1 MVKTT
6 PVLDPYLLR
15 CRKHGLII
23 VLKENRKW
31 TIVIA
36 KTSTQ
41 VYIKRIRNAE
51 LEYDAQPFEYP
62 GGVAAAAEKFLNPTL
77 GIAEVTATAKRE
89 LENIVK
95 TYTTRANAKRA
106 LSKIGD
112 YALSKADEFII
123 KEAEDKYNLYDTAA
137 EVYQYDCVTNGVEKA
152 NSRRNPSVNKKEIKK
167 STRQNT
173 KIYTIIK
180 TADFSKRRGGF
191 RLTLDAVAAGKTTFT
206 EIYEEVLKNGYR
218 HKKADV
224 YTDLSMA
231 KKYGYITITQGE

>member
-23 VLKENRKW
+23 VLKENRTW

-89 LENIVK
+89 LETIVK
-95 TYTTRANAKRA
+95 NYTTKANAKRA
-106 LSKIGD
+106 LKKIGD

-123 KEAEDKYNLYDTAA
+123 KNADGSYDLNDDDAEN
-137 EVYQYDCVTNGVEKA
+137 YQYDCVINGQTETNKRREK
-152 NSRRNPSVNKKEIKK
+152 PVVVK

-173 KIYTIIK
+173 KTYAIIT

-191 RLTLDAVAAGKTTFT
+191 RLTLDAVASGKATAQ
-206 EIYEEVLKNGYR
+206 EIWEAVKVTVPNYKL
-218 HKKADV
+218 ADI

-231 KKYGYITITQGE
+231 RKYGYVEVK